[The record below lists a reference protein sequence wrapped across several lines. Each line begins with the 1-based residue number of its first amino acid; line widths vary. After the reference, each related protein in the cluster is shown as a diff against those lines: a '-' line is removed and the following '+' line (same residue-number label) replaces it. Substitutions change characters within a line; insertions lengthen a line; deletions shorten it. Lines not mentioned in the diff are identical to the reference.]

1 MPLVTLRISL
11 DKFWN
16 MWNDNTVS
24 IKDVVSMM
32 QIPDYYQILEVERDA
47 TAREIKR
54 AYRKLAKRYHPD
66 KNPERTA
73 FAEKMFREVC
83 NAYDTLQDKKRKSDY
98 DRTLRTIER
107 QQKSEEIYFDRL
119 KRINQ
124 TYAKLE
130 LLLQALLHHN
140 YETGV
145 SMYEQLQHRSQE
157 IGKQLRI
164 DDFLSYEES
173 RDCEFLIAEAYQKLG
188 FSNGDPSSVLDRYR
202 KIEQA
207 MLMYESLLSAE
218 TKRPCFRHFIR
229 EVKDRLKFIYLY
241 HFSVEGYDQTHPI
254 PLTKI
259 RELKLS
265 KRETAWMYKKI
276 AEFYVEID
284 QFREAR
290 TVLKMAFELQPRL
303 TGAKKIC
310 QTLNMGY

>member
-1 MPLVTLRISL
+1 
-11 DKFWN
+11 
-16 MWNDNTVS
+16 
-24 IKDVVSMM
+24 M
-32 QIPDYYQILEVERDA
+32 QIPDYYQILEIERDA
-47 TAREIKR
+47 TAREIKG

-83 NAYDTLQDKKRKSDY
+83 NAYNTLQDKKRRSDY
-98 DRTLRTIER
+98 DRTLQTIER
-107 QQKSEEIYFDRL
+107 QRKSHEVYLDRL
-119 KRINQ
+119 NRLNQ

-130 LLLQALLHHN
+130 LLLQALVHHN

-145 SMYEQLQHRSQE
+145 SMYEQLQHHSHE
-157 IGKQLRI
+157 IGREWRI

-173 RDCEFLIAEAYQKLG
+173 RDCEFLVAEAYQKLG
-188 FSNGDPSSVLDRYR
+188 FSNGDQSSVLERYR

-229 EVKDRLKFIYLY
+229 EVKDRLKLIYLY
-241 HFSVEGYDQTHPI
+241 HFTVEGYSQTHPI

-259 RELKLS
+259 RELQLS
-265 KRETAWMYKKI
+265 KRETAWMYKKV

-284 QFREAR
+284 RFREAR

>member
-1 MPLVTLRISL
+1 
-11 DKFWN
+11 
-16 MWNDNTVS
+16 
-24 IKDVVSMM
+24 M
-32 QIPDYYQILEVERDA
+32 QIPDYYKILEIERDA

-83 NAYDTLQDKKRKSDY
+83 NAYDTLQDRKRKSDY

-145 SMYEQLQHRSQE
+145 SMYEQLQHHSQE
-157 IGKQLRI
+157 IGKELRI

-188 FSNGDPSSVLDRYR
+188 FSNGDESSVLDRYR

-218 TKRPCFRHFIR
+218 TRRPCFRHFIR

-254 PLTKI
+254 PLGKI

>member
-1 MPLVTLRISL
+1 
-11 DKFWN
+11 
-16 MWNDNTVS
+16 
-24 IKDVVSMM
+24 M
-32 QIPDYYQILEVERDA
+32 QIPDYYQVLEVERDA
-47 TAREIKR
+47 TAREIKS

-66 KNPERTA
+66 KNPEHTA

-83 NAYDTLQDKKRKSDY
+83 NAYNTLQDKKRKSDY
-98 DRTLRTIER
+98 DRTLQTIER
-107 QQKSEEIYFDRL
+107 QRKSHEVYLDRL
-119 KRINQ
+119 NRLNH

-130 LLLQALLHHN
+130 LLLQALLHHK
-140 YETGV
+140 YETGI
-145 SMYEQLQHRSQE
+145 SMYEQLQHRSQQ
-157 IGKQLRI
+157 IGREWRI

-173 RDCEFLIAEAYQKLG
+173 RDCEFLVAEAYQRLG
-188 FSNGDPSSVLDRYR
+188 FSNGDRDRSH

-284 QFREAR
+284 RFSEAR

-310 QTLNMGY
+310 QTLNMGSLLG

>member
-1 MPLVTLRISL
+1 
-11 DKFWN
+11 

-24 IKDVVSMM
+24 IKDVVSIM
-32 QIPDYYQILEVERDA
+32 QIPDYYQILEIERDA
-47 TAREIKR
+47 TAREIKS
-54 AYRKLAKRYHPD
+54 AYRILAKRYHPD

-157 IGKQLRI
+157 IGKQLCI

>member
-1 MPLVTLRISL
+1 
-11 DKFWN
+11 

-24 IKDVVSMM
+24 IKDVVSIM

-66 KNPERTA
+66 KNPERTT

-83 NAYDTLQDKKRKSDY
+83 NAYDTLQDRKRKSDY

-107 QQKSEEIYFDRL
+107 QQQSEEIYFDRL

-202 KIEQA
+202 K
-207 MLMYESLLSAE
+207 
-218 TKRPCFRHFIR
+218 
-229 EVKDRLKFIYLY
+229 
-241 HFSVEGYDQTHPI
+241 
-254 PLTKI
+254 
-259 RELKLS
+259 
-265 KRETAWMYKKI
+265 
-276 AEFYVEID
+276 
-284 QFREAR
+284 
-290 TVLKMAFELQPRL
+290 
-303 TGAKKIC
+303 
-310 QTLNMGY
+310 N

>member
-1 MPLVTLRISL
+1 
-11 DKFWN
+11 
-16 MWNDNTVS
+16 
-24 IKDVVSMM
+24 M
-32 QIPDYYQILEVERDA
+32 QIPDYYQILEIERDA
-47 TAREIKR
+47 TVREIKG

-83 NAYDTLQDKKRKSDY
+83 NAYNTLQDKKRKSDY
-98 DRTLRTIER
+98 DRTLQTIER
-107 QQKSEEIYFDRL
+107 QRKSHEVYLDRL
-119 KRINQ
+119 SRLNQ

-130 LLLQALLHHN
+130 LLLQALVHHN

-145 SMYEQLQHRSQE
+145 SMYEQLQHHSHE
-157 IGKQLRI
+157 IGREWRI

-173 RDCEFLIAEAYQKLG
+173 RDCEFLVAEAYQKLG
-188 FSNGDPSSVLDRYR
+188 FSNGDQSSVLERYR

-207 MLMYESLLSAE
+207 MLIYESLLSAE

-241 HFSVEGYDQTHPI
+241 HFTVEGYAQTHPI

-265 KRETAWMYKKI
+265 KRETAWMYKKV

-284 QFREAR
+284 RFREAR

>member
-1 MPLVTLRISL
+1 
-11 DKFWN
+11 
-16 MWNDNTVS
+16 
-24 IKDVVSMM
+24 M
-32 QIPDYYQILEVERDA
+32 QIPDYYQILEVARDA
-47 TAREIKR
+47 TAREIKS

-83 NAYDTLQDKKRKSDY
+83 NAYNTLRDRKRKSDY

-145 SMYEQLQHRSQE
+145 SMYEQLQHHSQE
-157 IGKQLRI
+157 IGKELRI

-188 FSNGDPSSVLDRYR
+188 FSNGNQSSVLDRYR

-207 MLMYESLLSAE
+207 MLMYESLLFAE
-218 TKRPCFRHFIR
+218 TRRPCFRHFIR

-265 KRETAWMYKKI
+265 KRETAWIYKKI

-284 QFREAR
+284 RFPEAR
-290 TVLKMAFELQPRL
+290 TVLRMAFELQPRL

>member
-1 MPLVTLRISL
+1 
-11 DKFWN
+11 
-16 MWNDNTVS
+16 
-24 IKDVVSMM
+24 M
-32 QIPDYYQILEVERDA
+32 QIPDYYQILEIDPDA
-47 TAREIKR
+47 TAREIKG

-66 KNPERTA
+66 KNPARTA

-83 NAYDTLQDKKRKSDY
+83 NAYNTLRDKKRKADY
-98 DRTLRTIER
+98 DRTLQTIER
-107 QQKSEEIYFDRL
+107 QRKSHEVYLDRL
-119 KRINQ
+119 NRLNQ

-130 LLLQALLHHN
+130 LLFQALVHHN

-145 SMYEQLQHRSQE
+145 SMYEQLQHHSLE
-157 IGKQLRI
+157 IGKEWRI

-173 RDCEFLIAEAYQKLG
+173 RDCEFLVAEAYQKLG
-188 FSNGDPSSVLDRYR
+188 FSNGDQASVLDRYR

-207 MLMYESLLSAE
+207 MLIYESLLSAE
-218 TKRPCFRHFIR
+218 TKRPCFRHFIQ
-229 EVKDRLKFIYLY
+229 EVKERLKFIYLY
-241 HFSVEGYDQTHPI
+241 HFSIEGYDQTHQI

-284 QFREAR
+284 RFGEAR

>member
-1 MPLVTLRISL
+1 
-11 DKFWN
+11 
-16 MWNDNTVS
+16 
-24 IKDVVSMM
+24 M

-47 TAREIKR
+47 TAREIKS

-83 NAYDTLQDKKRKSDY
+83 NAYDTLQDRKRKSDY

-218 TKRPCFRHFIR
+218 TRRPCFRHFIR